1 MSYFED
7 FEEYRI
13 GSLEHEDYY
22 INNINKPKYIFQTL
36 NNKWKTKDGTIMKLS
51 EMKTSHI
58 INCLNMINKQCNK
71 ECWKPNTFPI
81 YNNLRNELQ
90 KRI

>member
-1 MSYFED
+1 MITFYNGKL
-7 FEEYRI
+7 I
-13 GSLEHEDYY
+13 Y
-22 INNINKPKYIFQTL
+22 IEGEKQ
-36 NNKWKTKDGTIMKLS
+36 IMKLS

-71 ECWKPNTFPI
+71 EGWKPNTFPI